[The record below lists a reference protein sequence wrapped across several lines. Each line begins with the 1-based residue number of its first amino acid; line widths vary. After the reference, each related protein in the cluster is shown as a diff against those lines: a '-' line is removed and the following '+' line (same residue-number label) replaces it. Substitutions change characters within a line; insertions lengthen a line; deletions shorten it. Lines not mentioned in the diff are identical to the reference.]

1 MCNRFFLVLLVFPFV
16 LFAQPCIVASGQTVA
31 FTLSA
36 GAKASWNNPITGIR
50 QGRSVSKNGT
60 SFSVYQ
66 LSNGAIVF
74 KTSGAKNDVPLNISL
89 FSLEGRKISSIATN
103 GRTTGEIVKKLV
115 PGIYLARYEAKGII
129 LKTILFSAGRQ
140 P

>member
-36 GAKASWNNPITGIR
+36 GAKASWNNPIVGIR

-66 LSNGAIVF
+66 LSNGTVAF
-74 KTSGAKNDVPLNISL
+74 KNLGFKYDVPLEIYQEWQNKRRI
-89 FSLEGRKISSIATN
+89 RQKICTWDLLRPS
-103 GRTTGEIVKKLV
+103 RC
-115 PGIYLARYEAKGII
+115 
-129 LKTILFSAGRQ
+129 
-140 P
+140 